1 MSKIIGYQRND
12 NGTITAVINDV
23 QLTQDELQLID
34 NGIALPIEVRSIDTN
49 KITDKQR
56 KKIFALCN
64 DIEIDIGQPRDY
76 MRYMFQEYI
85 RVLYGY
91 EKEISLSNCTKNKH
105 HKSLKP
111 LLTGC
116 SSTILLSQLKQVV
129 YLKVI
134 KQCSIGLQSIVSA

>member
-34 NGIALPIEVRSIDTN
+34 NGITLPIEVRSIDTN

-91 EKEISLSNCTKNKH
+91 EKKFLYRIV
-105 HKSLKP
+105 LKA
-111 LLTGC
+111 
-116 SSTILLSQLKQVV
+116 
-129 YLKVI
+129 
-134 KQCSIGLQSIVSA
+134 SITNH